1 MKNNLLRFI
10 LIFLISSTNSST
22 FAEDSRTLLKLP
34 YKNRSDLLKGMR
46 NNNFLMEQI
55 IRALSNNDFKKVEK
69 IASAWLLNPNKNSNL
84 PYRYDH
90 QFVSLAVDFHTT
102 GTVEIIKA
110 ARKKNM
116 SATLQSLANFYTRCN
131 SCHDAY
137 RVVEWPDKKYPEPVA
152 IPLNI
157 PSFYKYNDWVAK

>member
-1 MKNNLLRFI
+1 MKNNFYI
-10 LIFLISSTNSST
+10 LSIFCFLSIISSIIS
-22 FAEDSRTLLKLP
+22 AEDSRTLLKLP
-34 YKNRSDLLKGMR
+34 YKNRDDLLKGMR

-55 IRALSNNDFKKVEK
+55 LRALSKNDFKKVEK
-69 IASAWLLNPNKNSNL
+69 LASVWLLDTKKSGNL
-84 PYRYDH
+84 PYRYDP

-110 ARKKNM
+110 ARKKDM
-116 SATLQSLANFYTRCN
+116 SGTLQGLANFYTRCN
-131 SCHDAY
+131 SCHEAY

-157 PSFYKYNDWVAK
+157 PSFYKYNDWISK